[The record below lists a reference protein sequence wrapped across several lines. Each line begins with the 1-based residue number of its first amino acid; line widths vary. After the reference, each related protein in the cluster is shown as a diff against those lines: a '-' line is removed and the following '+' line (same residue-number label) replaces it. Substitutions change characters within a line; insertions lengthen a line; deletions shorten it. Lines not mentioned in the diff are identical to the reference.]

1 MASFR
6 IPAFRRLVTRPLP
19 TPAIAHRRW
28 AQVHDVRY
36 LATHGAQERVLA
48 KYKEKLE
55 RKAKETGVKDV
66 DELKAVYK
74 EKIESV
80 RKEAGAIPTP
90 ESLLE
95 SAQKSASSTAAPS
108 TPPPFIPPPPPSAHP
123 ASKPPTDSKLPP
135 GVKTLSS
142 FIDVEKT
149 LELPEKEVEMIWR
162 LRHARNPQSLC
173 AVMQSNGWETI
184 YQNARRHPQFV
195 LPIPREGENGQGA
208 EIHFLQWTFPAE
220 NCATVL
226 FTHLAEYQLR
236 NEFAAPHTTVTFH
249 SEMAEPKGLVL
260 VQGNVVEGRGVS
272 VDEGKWLLMCMQ
284 KFYGMQSEEAGGSR
298 KKLLEMFSRGDGGFK
313 VEELL
318 DQAEKI

>member
-19 TPAIAHRRW
+19 TPVIASRRW

-48 KYKEKLE
+48 KYKDKLA
-55 RKAKETGVKDV
+55 RKAKEQGVKDI
-66 DELKAVYK
+66 DELKEVYK
-74 EKIESV
+74 EKIETV
-80 RKEAGAIPTP
+80 RKEA
-90 ESLLE
+90 
-95 SAQKSASSTAAPS
+95 AAPPSTEALLRSTEKSVSS
-108 TPPPFIPPPPPSAHP
+108 TPPPFAPPPPPSAQP
-123 ASKPPTDSKLPP
+123 APTSPTESKLPP

-149 LELPEKEVEMIWR
+149 LELPEKEIEMIWR

-173 AVMQSNGWETI
+173 AIMNSGSWNTI
-184 YQNARRHPQFV
+184 FQNARRHPQFV
-195 LPIPREGENGQGA
+195 LPIPRQSPDGQGA
-208 EIHFLQWTFPAE
+208 EIHFMQWTFPAE

-249 SEMAEPKGLVL
+249 TEMADSKGLVL
-260 VQGNVVEGRGVS
+260 VQGTVLDNRGIS
-272 VDEGKWLLMCMQ
+272 VDEGKWLLMCLQ
-284 KFYGMQSEEAGGSR
+284 KFYGLQAEEPGSNR
-298 KKLLEMFSRGDGGFK
+298 KKLLEMFSRGDGAFK
-313 VEELL
+313 IEELL
-318 DQAEKI
+318 DEAEKI

>member
-1 MASFR
+1 MASSFR
-6 IPAFRRLVTRPLP
+6 VPAFRRLVTRPLS

-36 LATHGAQERVLA
+36 LATHGAQERVIA
-48 KYKEKLE
+48 KYKQKLDL
-55 RKAKETGVKDV
+55 KAKETGVKDI

-74 EKIESV
+74 EKIETV
-80 RKEAGAIPTP
+80 RREA
-90 ESLLE
+90 
-95 SAQKSASSTAAPS
+95 AAPPS
-108 TPPPFIPPPPPSAHP
+108 TEALLQSTENPASTNTPLYTPPA
-123 ASKPPTDSKLPP
+123 PPTTAQRAPQSAADSKLPP

-173 AVMQSNGWETI
+173 AVMKSSGWDSIHT
-184 YQNARRHPQFV
+184 NARQHPQFV
-195 LPIPREGENGQGA
+195 LPIPRQTQDGQGA
-208 EIHFLQWTFPAE
+208 EIHFMQWTFPAE

-236 NEFAAPHTTVTFH
+236 SEFAAPHTTVTFH
-249 SEMAEPKGLVL
+249 TEMAGSKGLVL
-260 VQGNVVEGRGVS
+260 VQGNVVENRGVS
-272 VDEGKWLLMCMQ
+272 VDEGKWLLMCLQ
-284 KFYGMQSEEAGGSR
+284 KFYGLQAEEANGKR
-298 KKLLEMFSRGDGGFK
+298 KSLLEMFSRGDGGFK

-318 DQAEKI
+318 EEAEKI